1 MNIMNV
7 GGVHNNGKPSLQIGM
22 DKNNGFKLYY
32 NSALKAV
39 MIVDAATGKSVPIIA
54 PEASPFTFRGQYS
67 TYSALTSAV
76 SANTITPVAGDTYSI
91 INAGGTDA
99 NGTAITAL
107 CNVAY
112 GSGKWYVISK

>member
-7 GGVHNNGKPSLQIGM
+7 GGVHDNGSPRLQIGM
-22 DKNNGFKLYY
+22 GKNNGFIIEY
-32 NSALKAV
+32 NTSLKMITITDSTTGAV
-39 MIVDAATGKSVPIIA
+39 LPILA
-54 PEASPFTFRGQYS
+54 PTASPYTFRGQYTS
-67 TYSALTSAV
+67 YTALTNAV
-76 SANTITPVAGDTYSI
+76 TSGAVTPTAGDVYSI

-112 GSGKWYVISK
+112 GNGKWYVISK